1 MNMDLPEN
9 KFFEDFYI
17 WFNQEKKEEYYST
30 PLYYYK
36 ASFNIDYDTHTL
48 KIYWKENE
56 GTDNGLKHPATLYFP
71 FVEKFGTFLV
81 RFLNANLSTYESAYK
96 DFFFAYGFEIL
107 RDLEEDYKFTLSNNY
122 GNDETY
128 LKETQKNYN
137 TLKHKIIYVQE
148 EMKNAINYIFNIEE
162 DEKLKDYTSAQR
174 YAVYLI
180 KQMGKLHTFNKNDNV
195 IRDSFSNK
203 YEQFQNTS
211 EHTLLNELKNKSMF
225 ISMIDTHK
233 SNDLSSICYVVLEEL
248 VKTNNNPIKK
258 CQNCGMYFI
267 PNSRLDEMQA
277 AFLSIKLSCL
287 DRMNEERRK
296 IAKKYLDRIDNPLVI
311 LPVVEEFAQPVWHIF
326 AVRCDKRNEFEKY
339 LCDNGI
345 GTNKHYPIPM
355 HLQECY
361 KDLGYQQGDFPIAE
375 EISKTELSLPMFYG
389 MSDEQV
395 EYVITKINEFE

>member
-1 MNMDLPEN
+1 MNRDLPEN

-81 RFLNANLSTYESAYK
+81 RFLNADLSTYESAYK

-128 LKETQKNYN
+128 LKETQKIYN

-148 EMKNAINYIFNIEE
+148 EMKDAINYIFNIKE

-267 PNSRLDEMQA
+267 PNSRLDEIYCDYPKENGKTCREQGAILTYNKRLQEKSAYAEYRKIYQQKFMKVRKNKDNKKIANDFESWKKQA
-277 AFLSIKLSCL
+277 KEKITKLKHEELSEKEVYEWSFFLS
-287 DRMNEERRK
+287 
-296 IAKKYLDRIDNPLVI
+296 
-311 LPVVEEFAQPVWHIF
+311 
-326 AVRCDKRNEFEKY
+326 VR
-339 LCDNGI
+339 
-345 GTNKHYPIPM
+345 
-355 HLQECY
+355 
-361 KDLGYQQGDFPIAE
+361 
-375 EISKTELSLPMFYG
+375 
-389 MSDEQV
+389 
-395 EYVITKINEFE
+395 